1 MTSPTPILT
10 LPPGINGPQ
19 TINSS
24 ETLLSEDDAAAT
36 IIQDTGGNY
45 TFGVNI
51 NASNV
56 QLGDLSGD
64 GFTIDATN
72 SQGVAVQVLGSNVSV
87 EGNILSANSPGVSAG
102 DLSIGPAVSNITIQ
116 GNSFE
121 GTGNWLAYV
130 VGFEDIGN
138 PADSSYGVNFINNIF
153 SGTAT
158 PSGGYPGVDLDDD
171 AASGTISGNTFI
183 GGSSQDAAIF
193 LGHVSAAVAAAYGYS
208 SFETGSVTVSNNNF
222 SGWTGTDVITWDAN
236 YTFAHGGSGVT
247 LTDTVTAS
255 GQEIATITGWT
266 GGTISLDPGFDTAL
280 YAVQNGNNE
289 VDTYLSNGDEIVIQ
303 GNNVNVN
310 TIAAMLHAPALEA
323 SVTIGS
329 HTFGFVGNEN
339 DLVTIGSYDLVGIGN
354 GSDVISMGSYDLVGI
369 GNGNDQISIGSHDA
383 VFIGNGTDLITSGAG
398 GNLSNDVITIGNGAN
413 DFLHAANNIDDSL
426 IVFGNGAAD
435 HMTADNGMSNDTIIF
450 GNGAEDSV
458 ITAPS
463 PQGDGT
469 SISDSTITL
478 GNGGGDYVIANV
490 DLSGDTIT
498 LGHGAGDH
506 VDAFNSINDSTI
518 TFGDVAGNNAGDSVI
533 AFDNISGSTIS
544 FGNSAGDNVLAFASL
559 SGDSFTF
566 GNGNGDSVTGG
577 DGGGNTITVG
587 NGNND
592 QVALSG
598 PGPGGDSIATGTGSG
613 DMVTVGTH
621 TNPDTFAFAL
631 GTDGTHF
638 TTVNGA
644 ATGDEVVV
652 PGNQLGNTLAVNEPT
667 TDTSLSSFIGS
678 LGHLTK
684 GDTYVGYN
692 ASDTFVV
699 TDTAGGHTGATE
711 IAEQFQH
718 STLANHILHL
728 A

>member
-1 MTSPTPILT
+1 MSTTTLSPGTY
-10 LPPGINGPQ
+10 GPQ

-24 ETLLSEDDAAAT
+24 ETLLSEDAAATT

-51 NASNV
+51 NASSV

-64 GFTIDATN
+64 GFTIEATN
-72 SQGVAVQVLGSNVSV
+72 PQGVAVQVLGSNVSV
-87 EGNILSANSPGVSAG
+87 EGNTLSANDSVGLGGG
-102 DLSIGPAVSNITIQ
+102 DLSTGAGANNLTIDGNIFNGI
-116 GNSFE
+116 
-121 GTGNWLAYV
+121 GNWLVYVNGALDAYTV
-130 VGFEDIGN
+130 STN
-138 PADSSYGVNFINNIF
+138 VNITNNTF
-153 SGTAT
+153 NGTAT
-158 PSGGYPGVDLDDD
+158 AGADISDD
-171 AASGTISGNTFI
+171 AASGMISGNSFT
-183 GGSSQDAAIF
+183 GSGNQAIF
-193 LGHVSAAVAAAYGYS
+193 LGVISSAIADAYNATYGTHY
-208 SFETGSVTVSNNNF
+208 TPVPGTITVSDNNF
-222 SGWTGTDVITWDAN
+222 SGWTGADVSTWDAN
-236 YTFAHGGSGVT
+236 YTFAHGGTGVT

-255 GQEIATITGWT
+255 GQEIDTISGWT

-289 VDTYLSNGDEIVIQ
+289 VDVHLSNGDEIVIQ
-303 GNNVNVN
+303 GNDVNVN

-354 GSDVISMGSYDLVGI
+354 GNDVISMGSFDLVGI

-398 GNLSNDVITIGNGAN
+398 GNLSDDVIVLGNGAN

-426 IVFGNGAAD
+426 ITFGNGAED

-450 GNGAEDSV
+450 GNGSNDSV
-458 ITAPS
+458 ITAVP
-463 PQGDGT
+463 PGDGG
-469 SISDSTITL
+469 SITDSTIAL
-478 GNGGGDYVIANV
+478 GNGAGDFVVANV

-506 VDAFNSINDSTI
+506 VDAFGSINDSTI
-518 TFGDVAGNNAGDSVI
+518 TFGDVAGNSTADNVLAV
-533 AFDNISGSTIS
+533 DNINGSTIS

-559 SGDSFTF
+559 SGDTF
-566 GNGNGDSVTGG
+566 NFDNGNGDSVTGG
-577 DGGGNTITVG
+577 DGRGNTITLG

-598 PGPGGDSIATGTGSG
+598 SGPGGDFIATGTGSG

-638 TTVNGA
+638 TTVTGA

-652 PGNQLGNTLAVNEPT
+652 SGNQLGNTLAVNEPT

-699 TDTAGGHTGATE
+699 TDTGGHTGAME